1 MTARELIQMLQSLGE
16 ENLDRKIVMFDNSA
30 VFTPSAIKVLDE
42 KWSDKLVGK
51 ILID

>member
-1 MTARELIQMLQSLGE
+1 MLQSLGE
-16 ENLDRKIVMFDNSA
+16 ENLDKEIVMFDSPA
-30 VFTPSAIKVLDE
+30 VFTPSAVKVLDE